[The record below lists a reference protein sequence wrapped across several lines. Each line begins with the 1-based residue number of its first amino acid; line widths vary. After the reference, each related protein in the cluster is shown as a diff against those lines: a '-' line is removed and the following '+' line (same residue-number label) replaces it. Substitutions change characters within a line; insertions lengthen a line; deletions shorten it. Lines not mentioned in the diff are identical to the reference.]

1 MTYGREPGTLRTHR
15 TRTIPEDVRMTDT
28 AIDGDIKPATVAS
41 YLRRHPDF
49 LTAYPDLANELVLP
63 SANGPAASL
72 AVHQLRGLREKNA
85 ELEGRLKELTA
96 VAADNEKLMRR
107 VHGLMLALLGAG
119 GIEDTV
125 RQVVRRLTDD
135 FQSERV
141 RLVFFGD
148 LSGLPDEPWLLREP
162 QGTSGLPEFSSFL
175 AHGDPVAGR
184 LAADKLHRL
193 FGSEAPEVRSAALMR
208 IGNDALLAIGSADP
222 DRFHPGMGTLFLD
235 MISTTVGSAI
245 ERARKV
251 A

>member
-1 MTYGREPGTLRTHR
+1 
-15 TRTIPEDVRMTDT
+15 MTDT

>member
-1 MTYGREPGTLRTHR
+1 
-15 TRTIPEDVRMTDT
+15 MTDT

-85 ELEGRLKELTA
+85 ELEGRLKELTT

>member
-1 MTYGREPGTLRTHR
+1 
-15 TRTIPEDVRMTDT
+15 MTDT

-85 ELEGRLKELTA
+85 ELETRLKELTA

-125 RQVVRRLTDD
+125 RQVVRRLTED
-135 FQSERV
+135 FHSERV

-148 LSGLPDEPWLLREP
+148 LTGLPNEPWLLREP
-162 QGTSGLPEFSSFL
+162 KGTSGLPEFSSFL

-184 LAADKLHRL
+184 LAADKLQRL
-193 FGSEAPEVRSAALMR
+193 FGAEAPEVRSAALMR

>member
-1 MTYGREPGTLRTHR
+1 
-15 TRTIPEDVRMTDT
+15 MTDT

-49 LTAYPDLANELVLP
+49 LAAYPDLASELVLP

-85 ELEGRLKELTA
+85 MLEARLRELTA
-96 VAADNEKLMRR
+96 VAGDNEKLMRR
-107 VHGLMLALLGAG
+107 VHGLMLALLGSRD
-119 GIEDTV
+119 IEETV
-125 RQVVRRLTDD
+125 RNVVRRLTED

-148 LSGLPDEPWLLREP
+148 LAGLPDEPWLLREP
-162 QGTSGLPEFSSFL
+162 HGVSGLPEFTSFL
-175 AHGDPVAGR
+175 EHGDPVAGR
-184 LAADKLHRL
+184 LAPEKLNRL
-193 FGSEAPEVRSAALMR
+193 FGDAAPDVRSAALMR
-208 IGNDALLAIGSADP
+208 IGPDAILAIGSADA

>member
-1 MTYGREPGTLRTHR
+1 
-15 TRTIPEDVRMTDT
+15 MTDT
-28 AIDGDIKPATVAS
+28 TIDGAIEPATVAS
-41 YLRRHPDF
+41 YLRQHPDF
-49 LTAYPDLANELVLP
+49 LVAYPELAHELVLP
-63 SANGPAASL
+63 STNGPASSL

-85 ELEGRLKELTA
+85 ELETRLKELTA
-96 VAADNEKLMRR
+96 VAGDNEKLMRR
-107 VHGLMLALLGAG
+107 VHGLMLALLRAG
-119 GIEDTV
+119 SIEDTV

-148 LSGLPDEPWLLREP
+148 LAGLPDEPWLLREP
-162 QGTSGLPEFSSFL
+162 HGATGLPEFASFL
-175 AHGDPVAGR
+175 EHGDPVAGR
-184 LAADKLHRL
+184 LAPDKLHRL
-193 FGSEAPEVRSAALMR
+193 FGEAAPEVRSAALMR
-208 IGNDALLAIGSADP
+208 VGDDALLAIGSADP